1 VTTPAFDT
9 LLERHILRLRAERAA
24 SRHKLISFVKSG
36 MRLVASALLIPFA
49 PVPAWLLIAAE
60 VFGVIEEIGT

>member
-1 VTTPAFDT
+1 MSIDYAYEANRYYAG
-9 LLERHILRLRAERAA
+9 LAARAR
-24 SRHKLISFVKSG
+24 RHKLISFVKSG

-49 PVPAWLLIAAE
+49 PVPAYLLIAAE